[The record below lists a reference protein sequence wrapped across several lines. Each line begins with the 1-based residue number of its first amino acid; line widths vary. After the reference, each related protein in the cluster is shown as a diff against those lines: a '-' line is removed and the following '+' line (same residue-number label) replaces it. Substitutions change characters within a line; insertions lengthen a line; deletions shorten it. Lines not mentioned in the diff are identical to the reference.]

1 MLTKNPALPRVR
13 VRVNVNALV
22 TRSVLKGRR
31 GYLQY
36 YYYGEQDKS
45 PPDKSPLTKKNPIM
59 MKSKS

>member
-1 MLTKNPALPRVR
+1 MVSKNPALPRVR

-45 PPDKSPLTKKNPIM
+45 PPDKSPPRTKAP
-59 MKSKS
+59 